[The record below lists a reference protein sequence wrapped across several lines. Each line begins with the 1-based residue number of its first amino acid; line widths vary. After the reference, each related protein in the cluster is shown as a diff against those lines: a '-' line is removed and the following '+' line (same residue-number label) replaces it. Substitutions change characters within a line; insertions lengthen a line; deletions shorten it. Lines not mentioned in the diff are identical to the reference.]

1 MRRALTSLALAAS
14 LLVLPRLAEAHLV
27 TSGLGPYYDGALH
40 LLMSPGD
47 LLGLVAVAL
56 LAGRCGP
63 QAGRLTVTTLSVAW
77 LLGGLVGFWL
87 PTIPDFAAVG
97 TVSFLVMGLLVAIDV
112 RLSSI
117 GIAAIAAAY
126 GLLHGLINGTALAAA
141 GAAASTLIGI
151 VLAVL
156 CLAVLAAAA
165 VVPLTALWARVA
177 VRVAG
182 SWIAAVGMLMIG
194 WTLQGAA

>member
-1 MRRALTSLALAAS
+1 MRRPLAVATLAAS
-14 LLVLPRLAEAHLV
+14 TLVLPKLAEAHLV

-40 LLMSPGD
+40 FLISPSD
-47 LLGLVAVAL
+47 LLGLIAVGL
-56 LAGRCGP
+56 LAGRQGAK
-63 QAGRLTVTTLSVAW
+63 AGRLTVITLSVTWW
-77 LLGGLVGFWL
+77 LAGLVGLGL
-87 PTIPDFAAVG
+87 PNIPDLAAVG
-97 TVSFLVMGLLVAIDV
+97 TVSFLIMGLLVAADV
-112 RLSSI
+112 KLPPV

-141 GAAASTLIGI
+141 GAELSTLNGI

-156 CLAVLAAAA
+156 CLAVLIAAA
-165 VVPLTALWARVA
+165 VVPLTAPWARVA

-194 WTLQGAA
+194 WSLQGTV

>member
-1 MRRALTSLALAAS
+1 MRRPLAVATLAAS

-40 LLMSPGD
+40 LLMSPSD
-47 LLGLVAVAL
+47 LLGLIAVAL
-56 LAGRCGP
+56 LAGRQGAG
-63 QAGRLTVTTLSVAW
+63 AGRLTVFTLSVAW
-77 LLGGLVGFWL
+77 WIAGLVGLGL
-87 PTIPDFAAVG
+87 PNIPDLAAVG
-97 TVSFLVMGLLVAIDV
+97 TVSFLIMGLLVAADV
-112 RLSSI
+112 KLPPV

-126 GLLHGLINGTALAAA
+126 GLLHGLMNGTALAAA
-141 GAAASTLIGI
+141 GAELSTLNGI

-156 CLAVLAAAA
+156 CLAVLTASA
-165 VVPLTALWARVA
+165 VVPLTAPWARVA

-194 WTLQGAA
+194 WTLQGAV

>member
-1 MRRALTSLALAAS
+1 MRRAPTIVALATS
-14 LLVLPRLAEAHLV
+14 LLVLPQLAQAHLV

-56 LAGRCGP
+56 LAGRRGA
-63 QAGRLTVTTLSVAW
+63 QAGRLAVITLSVGW
-77 LLGGLVGFWL
+77 LLGGLAGFGL
-87 PTIPDFAAVG
+87 PDSRNLAALG

-112 RLSSI
+112 RLSPVV
-117 GIAAIAAAY
+117 IAAIAAAY
-126 GLLHGLINGTALAAA
+126 GLLHGLISGTALAVA
-141 GAAASTLIGI
+141 GAEVSMLFGT

-156 CLAVLAAAA
+156 CLAVLTAAA

-194 WTLQGAA
+194 WTLQGAV

>member
-1 MRRALTSLALAAS
+1 MKRALTVVALATS
-14 LLVLPRLAEAHLV
+14 LLILPRLAQAHLV

-47 LLGLVAVAL
+47 LLGLIAVAL
-56 LAGRCGP
+56 LAGRCGA
-63 QAGRLTVTTLSVAW
+63 QAGRLTVITLSVAW
-77 LLGGLVGFWL
+77 LLGGLVGIAL
-87 PTIPDFAAVG
+87 PNSPDLAAVG
-97 TVSFLVMGLLVAIDV
+97 TVSFLVMGLLVAVDV
-112 RLSSI
+112 RLSPV
-117 GIAAIAAAY
+117 GIAAIAVAY
-126 GLLHGLINGTALAAA
+126 GGLHGLINGAALAVA
-141 GAAASTLIGI
+141 GAEVSTLFGI

-156 CLAVLAAAA
+156 CVAVLAAAA

-194 WTLQGAA
+194 WTLQGAV

>member
-1 MRRALTSLALAAS
+1 MRRAPTVVALATG
-14 LLVLPRLAEAHLV
+14 LLVLPQLAEAHLV

-56 LAGRCGP
+56 LAGRGG
-63 QAGRLTVTTLSVAW
+63 ARSGRLTVIALSVAW
-77 LLGGLVGFWL
+77 LLGGLVGLGL
-87 PTIPDFAAVG
+87 PNSPDLAAIG
-97 TVSFLVMGLLVAIDV
+97 TVSFLVMGLLVALDV
-112 RLSSI
+112 RLSPVS
-117 GIAAIAAAY
+117 IAAVAGAY
-126 GLLHGLINGTALAAA
+126 GVLHGLINGMALAEA
-141 GAAASTLIGI
+141 GAEASTLFGI

-156 CLAVLAAAA
+156 CLAVLTAAA

-182 SWIAAVGMLMIG
+182 SWIAAVGLLMIG
-194 WTLQGAA
+194 WTLQGAV